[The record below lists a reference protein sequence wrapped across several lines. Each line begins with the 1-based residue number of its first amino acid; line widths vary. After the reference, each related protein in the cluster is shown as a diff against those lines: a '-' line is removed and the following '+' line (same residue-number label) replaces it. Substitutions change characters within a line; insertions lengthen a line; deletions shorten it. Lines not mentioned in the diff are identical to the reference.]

1 VAPSV
6 LDEVERYLV
15 RRDAESAARLARALA
30 LDEAARA
37 TGEEREAD
45 RAHEMRWRRERVAM
59 RPPMETPAVPVKE
72 DYVWSIVDYEAI
84 PLDRLKPYLDP
95 KAVAAAIETAITM
108 GMLQL
113 SGVRI
118 EPAIGGATHG
128 RLRRATRE
136 SPAHHRR
143 RTPNKPHDDRRPD
156 HRGLARR

>member
-37 TGEEREAD
+37 TGEDREAD
-45 RAHEMRWRRERVAM
+45 RADEMRWRRERIAM
-59 RPPMETPAVPVKE
+59 RSPMEAPAVPVKE
-72 DYVWSIVDYEAI
+72 DYVWSITDYEAI

-108 GMLQL
+108 GMLEL

-118 EPAIGGATHG
+118 EPATGGTTHG
-128 RLRRATRE
+128 RLRRTTRE

-143 RTPNKPHDDRRPD
+143 RPPNKPRDHRRPD
-156 HRGLARR
+156 QRGLASR